1 MLVVESASSTGV
13 ASLINITAGGGDGL
27 SNALIATSLEA
38 ISTF

>member
-13 ASLINITAGGGDGL
+13 ASLINITAGGDGL